1 MAMSVIETKTFKAN
15 GQVAVYLP
23 ADTAFLEG
31 ATVRVEKTG
40 DGVCITPL
48 VPPDPEEERRRVL
61 ELTARLREIWKDVPR
76 PPVEAREP
84 IEFPDR
90 PGL

>member
-1 MAMSVIETKTFKAN
+1 MGVIETKTFKAN

-23 ADTAFLEG
+23 ADTALPEG
-31 ATVRVEKTG
+31 TTVRVERIG
-40 DGVCITPL
+40 DGVRITPL
-48 VPPDPEEERRRVL
+48 AQRDPEEERRRVL
-61 ELTARLREIWKDVPR
+61 EMTARLREIWKDAPR
-76 PPVEAREP
+76 PPAEAREP